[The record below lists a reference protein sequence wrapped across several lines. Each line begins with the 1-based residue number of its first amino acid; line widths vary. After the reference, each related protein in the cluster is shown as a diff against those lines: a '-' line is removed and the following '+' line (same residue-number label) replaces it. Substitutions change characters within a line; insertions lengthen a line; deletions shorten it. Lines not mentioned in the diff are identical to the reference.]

1 MEKDNILYCYTMTH
15 DTGFAPNPYHG
26 VLTLATCKP
35 LIRKYAKVGYWIS
48 GWTGNAVHDK
58 NGGIDTN
65 GAGRLIY
72 LAKVSEKLNF
82 EEYWTRFE
90 EKRPAYP
97 YDENPKF
104 KKGCGCSAKANR
116 ISDYNDCGDNIYKPD
131 KKDPSGFIQIEN
143 NHHGKEQKEHDLSG
157 EFVLV
162 CKDFYYFGVENA
174 IEIKEVGRIPRWKK
188 FTSEH
193 TNEIIRQVTNK
204 YKPGLYPQAQ

>member
-1 MEKDNILYCYTMTH
+1 MENEVILYCYTMTH
-15 DTGFAPNPYHG
+15 DTGFAPNPYHN

-35 LIRKYAKVGYWIS
+35 LIRKYAKEGYWLA
-48 GWTGNAVHDK
+48 GWTGGAVHNK
-58 NGGIDTN
+58 QGIIDRK

-72 LAKVSEKLNF
+72 LAQISKKLSF
-82 EEYWTRFE
+82 AEYW
-90 EKRPAYP
+90 EKYP
-97 YDENPKF
+97 EKQPVETNDKRV
-104 KKGCGCSAKANR
+104 KSKTDRGCSAIVSNCNNH
-116 ISDYNDCGDNIYKPD
+116 NDCGDNIYKPD
-131 KKDPSGFIQIEN
+131 KNDPSGFIQIEN

-193 TNEIIRQVTNK
+193 ANEIIRQVTNK
-204 YKPGLYPQAQ
+204 YKPGLYPQAL